1 MFVLADTALPAGSS
15 LPGAV
20 ATVLARLAGARS

>member
-1 MFVLADTALPAGSS
+1 MSELMLS

-20 ATVLARLAGARS
+20 ATVGVSGGLMEFPGISNRE